1 MGRIGIGELVVIA
14 IIVILLFGANRVA
27 DIGRG
32 LGDGIRNLK
41 RGLRDDADPDAAKQA
56 AAKQAAATQSA
67 PAAPASNEGGKT
79 S

>member
-41 RGLRDDADPDAAKQA
+41 KGLRDDPDPE
-56 AAKQAAATQSA
+56 ATKHA
-67 PAAPASNEGGKT
+67 PAKRSSPPAPASDQSGKP